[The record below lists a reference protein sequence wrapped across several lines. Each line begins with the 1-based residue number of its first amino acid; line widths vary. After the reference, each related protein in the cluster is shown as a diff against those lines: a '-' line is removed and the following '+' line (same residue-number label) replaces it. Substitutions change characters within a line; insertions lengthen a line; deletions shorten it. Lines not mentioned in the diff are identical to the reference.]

1 MFKTSII
8 PGWPG
13 SNQKTKNVNIL
24 QCNTGNNT
32 EMYCNT
38 LHYTYNL
45 KNKIKENSGNKI
57 SPDNVAGMLSGSRD
71 RSIFGGGLI
80 YGGS

>member
-1 MFKTSII
+1 
-8 PGWPG
+8 
-13 SNQKTKNVNIL
+13 
-24 QCNTGNNT
+24 
-32 EMYCNT
+32 MYCNT

-45 KNKIKENSGNKI
+45 KNKIKEDSGNKI